1 MVRAPL
7 TARAWV
13 AGTVLLGGGT
23 LVAALVQRA
32 EAPLQ
37 TLALLTAAVV
47 FAELLQVPS
56 DESSAEPGDAHA
68 LSFSSGVHI
77 AAALLIGPWTAAL
90 VAAFGVVVVDRLRGA
105 AWRHVS
111 YNAAVFALAA
121 AASGHAFMA
130 AGGVPGAIPELPG
143 DFAAIGAL
151 ALSYYAVNY
160 LFMSA
165 VVAFHTA
172 QRFWPLAREAT
183 IDGIS
188 PAAAETGLG
197 LGFAFFVLYEPWGL
211 LVLVPLLLG
220 AYRAAERL
228 ARLRRE
234 TAAALETFA
243 NVIDERDVSTFRHSA
258 RVADDVHGLAEALG
272 APSWAA
278 GRLRWAGRLH
288 DLGKISIDA
297 AVLRKPGK
305 LDEEEWAALKRHP
318 RLSARLLRRFHLAG
332 GAARAVELHHERYDG
347 RGYYGVAREDLPMA
361 SHLLVVA
368 DSYDAMTSDRSY
380 RRGLPADVALA
391 EIEANSGTQ
400 FHPAVARA
408 FVAYKRGQDP
418 IAAITE
424 TERQEI
430 VHALSARSRA
440 SLPRVDVRNPM
451 TGGLA
456 VAGAVLALGAGYPQL
471 AVPGFLVAT
480 LGLVLRRRDAIR
492 AGRVTDD
499 LFQALDTTDRAE
511 SFNRLRRVL
520 SSGLPLEWVA
530 VLGWDDRELD
540 GTIELSWSRGLDQ
553 PSELAITSWIL
564 READG
569 NPTVLTASEGEL
581 GPTAHAAL
589 PLERGDRVAGYL
601 VLALSGRPDTAA
613 RALEGCEVLLARSL
627 LAPEEPKVEAPP
639 AAPRRLR
646 AVGL

>member
-1 MVRAPL
+1 MVRALL

-13 AGTVLLGGGT
+13 AGTVLLGGGI
-23 LVAALVQRA
+23 LAAALVQRA
-32 EAPLQ
+32 EAPLE

-47 FAELLQVPS
+47 FTELFQVPS

-90 VAAFGVVVVDRLRGA
+90 VAVFGVVLVDRLRGA
-105 AWRHVS
+105 AWRHVT

-130 AGGVPGAIPELPG
+130 AGGVPGAIPKLPG
-143 DFAAIGAL
+143 DFLALGAL
-151 ALSYYAVNY
+151 AVTYYAVNY

-165 VVAFHTA
+165 VVALHTA

-197 LGFAFFVLYEPWGL
+197 LGFAFFVLYEPWA
-211 LVLVPLLLG
+211 LVALVPLLLG

-234 TAAALETFA
+234 TAEALETFA
-243 NVIDERDVSTFRHSA
+243 NVIDERDVSTLHHSA

-288 DLGKISIDA
+288 DLGKVSIDA

-305 LDEEEWAALKRHP
+305 LDDLEWAALKRHP

-347 RGYYGVAREDLPMA
+347 RGYYGVARDEIPMA
-361 SHLLVVA
+361 SHFLVVA

-380 RRGLPADVALA
+380 RRGLPAELALA
-391 EIEANSGTQ
+391 EIETNAGTQ

-408 FVAYKRGQDP
+408 FVAYKRDEDLRS
-418 IAAITE
+418 AITPA
-424 TERQEI
+424 ERDEI
-430 VHALSARSRA
+430 VRALSARSRTG
-440 SLPRVDVRNPM
+440 LPRVELRAPITAGVA
-451 TGGLA
+451 LA
-456 VAGAVLALGAGYPQL
+456 AGFLALGTGHPQL
-471 AVPGFLVAT
+471 AIPGIGLAI
-480 LGLVLRRRDAIR
+480 LGLALRRRDNIQAARI
-492 AGRVTDD
+492 TDD
-499 LFQALDTTDRAE
+499 LFQALEPDVGPE
-511 SFNRLRRVL
+511 SFDRVRRAL
-520 SSGLPLEWVA
+520 ADHLQLEWIT

-540 GTIELSWSRGLDQ
+540 GTIELSWSRGLDK
-553 PSELAITSWIL
+553 PSGLAIASWIL
-564 READG
+564 READT
-569 NPTVLTASEGEL
+569 NSEVLTASEGEL
-581 GPTAHAAL
+581 GPSSHVAVRL
-589 PLERGDRVAGYL
+589 RRDDRVAGYV
-601 VLALSGRPDTAA
+601 VLALSGRPETAA
-613 RALEGCEVLLARSL
+613 RALAGCETLLSRSL
-627 LAPEEPKVEAPP
+627 LGPVTPQIEPFPVGE
-639 AAPRRLR
+639 RRLR